1 MNLQFNNTTT
11 LVIGASSGIGASTM
25 KLINTEGG
33 KVVAVSRN
41 KQKLSEA
48 IKRTPEPNNIIP
60 WNGDTSKLTDVKKLK
75 KYIEIKK
82 IKLQNIVICSGA
94 SIPEIDGAYDLKIFN
109 ELIELNLTS
118 VFLVLSQLVPLLTNG
133 GSIVLVGSIRGRT
146 GTDSHSAGY
155 AAAKA
160 GVINLTKTF
169 ALDFSRKNIRVN
181 SVAPGPVYPTGMS
194 QHWPATMRNKLVR
207 RIPLGR
213 LGKPEEIADVI
224 VFLLSPMSSYIT
236 GQTIDVNGGLWFN

>member
-25 KLINTEGG
+25 NVINTEGG
-33 KVVAVSRN
+33 KIVAVSRN

-48 IKRTPEPNNIIP
+48 IKRTPEPNNIFP

-75 KYIEIKK
+75 KYIEINK
-82 IKLQNIVICSGA
+82 IKLQHIVICSGT
-94 SIPEIDGAYDLKIFN
+94 SISEKDGAYDAKVFS
-109 ELIELNLTS
+109 ELITLNLTS
-118 VFLVLSQLVPLLTNG
+118 VFLILSQLASLIDEG
-133 GSIVLVGSIRGRT
+133 GSVVLVSSIRGRT

-169 ALDFSRKNIRVN
+169 AIELSRKDIRVN
-181 SVAPGPVYPTGMS
+181 CVAPGPVYPTGMS
-194 QHWPATMRNKLVR
+194 QHWPATMRNELVKQ
-207 RIPLGR
+207 IPLSR